1 MDNRY
6 HTYGCPE
13 LMQDGRFLT
22 NFTPK
27 RTFEQMIRKV
37 NDIESSADAIKAA
50 LEMTAEEQTHRMKQM
65 RLEVV
70 RHNIYSWAANLLRT
84 MAAIN

>member
-37 NDIESSADAIKAA
+37 NNIESSADY
-50 LEMTAEEQTHRMKQM
+50 RMFLQRNGETIMNRETEYFVKNNTCDVNGQC
-65 RLEVV
+65 VKF
-70 RHNIYSWAANLLRT
+70 
-84 MAAIN
+84 